1 MTAGY
6 NYFQNDNE
14 FEFYTKF
21 GASYLVTFTKVDAY
35 FPTTSKVKDFIYSI
49 DIQLTD
55 PGPFNNLDIVVS
67 ITIAEIIFHFF
78 EQNIRNVLF
87 YTCDPIDRRMNAR
100 IRKFNHWFLY
110 FNNGDFNKLD
120 ETIQSSNFKVIAS
133 FLFHKNNPFAYDLPT
148 IIDEAKDD
156 LGNK

>member
-6 NYFQNDNE
+6 SYFQNDNA

-35 FPTTSKVKDFIYSI
+35 FPSVNRVKDYIYSI
-49 DIQLTD
+49 DIQLID

-67 ITIAEIIFHFF
+67 ITIAEIIFDFF
-78 EQNIRNVLF
+78 EQDNRNVLF
-87 YTCDPIDRRMNAR
+87 YTCDPIDGRMNAR
-100 IRKFNHWFLY
+100 IRKFNNWFLY
-110 FNNGDFNKLD
+110 FNNGDFKKLV
-120 ETIQSSNFKVIAS
+120 ETVQSSNFKVLAS
-133 FLFHKNNPFAYDLPT
+133 FIFHKNNPFAYDLPT
-148 IIDEAKDD
+148 IIDEAKDN